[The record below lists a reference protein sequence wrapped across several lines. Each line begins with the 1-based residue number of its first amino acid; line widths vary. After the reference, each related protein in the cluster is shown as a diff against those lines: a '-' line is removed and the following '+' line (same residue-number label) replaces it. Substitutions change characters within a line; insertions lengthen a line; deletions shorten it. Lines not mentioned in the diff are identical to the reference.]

1 MTSRLNELL
10 LPTFRTAPGAICQRV
25 PASVSRREFEI
36 APLLAPITPLPPTYT
51 VAPLLATN
59 WLPLPPSPRKTPA
72 TLHHTE
78 PEPVTSARL
87 LLVVALEPMMPL
99 LFATSPPLLT
109 TSRLNAP

>member
-25 PASVSRREFEI
+25 PASVSRMEFEI
-36 APLLAPITPLPPTYT
+36 ALLLTPITPLPPTYT

-59 WLPLPPSPRKTPA
+59 WLPFPPSPSTKFTTLLQADPA
-72 TLHHTE
+72 
-78 PEPVTSARL
+78 PVTSARL
-87 LLVVALEPMMPL
+87 LLLVAPEPMMPL

-109 TSRLNAP
+109 T